1 MNARAASPDR
11 GALTARGRKLR
22 TRLRAEDGV
31 AMVEFALVLPVLLA
45 VLTGILQFG
54 LMFNKYI
61 SLTDAARIG
70 AREIALSRGTTGN
83 PCTAEE
89 TTLENNEPTLNLTA
103 GNFTPAPT
111 FSNAAD
117 SCSDPGDWNQGDTV
131 TFYIQEPYTFH
142 VYGINLGTVMLTS
155 QVTDSIE

>member
-1 MNARAASPDR
+1 MSRRAATQAPGARPRR
-11 GALTARGRKLR
+11 GGKLLA
-22 TRLRAEDGV
+22 RLRADDGV

-54 LMFNKYI
+54 LMFNRYI

-70 AREIALSRGTTGN
+70 AREVALARGSTGN

-103 GNFTPAPT
+103 ANFNTPT
-111 FSNAAD
+111 FSNPAD
-117 SCSDPGDWNQGDTV
+117 TCSNPGSWNQGDTV
-131 TFYIQEPYTFH
+131 TFTIHEPYTFH
-142 VYGINLGTVMLTS
+142 VYGINLGTVTLTA
-155 QVTDSIE
+155 QVTDAIE